1 MQSIIV
7 EKPYHFIAPHRGDW
21 VPSCIQRLRLVDRYL
36 DHFEGIKSYEVRHAE
51 RLKESLRSGCGIL
64 LAPNHCRYADPLA
77 LGWLAREVDVHV
89 YAMASWHL
97 FHQSWLQGFAIRA
110 CGGFSVN
117 REGLDRLSLNT
128 ATDILATAER
138 PLVLFPEGTVYRT
151 NDRLHPLLDGVSF
164 LARTAARRREKAGQ
178 SPVVIHPIAIK
189 YVFRG
194 DLFSTLDPVLS
205 KMETRITWSQET
217 WQTGP
222 RQADDRH
229 SGEQRAGDPG
239 ELLHRVR
246 RLGEALLCLKEI
258 QFLGSAGFGTL
269 DERKE
274 TLIERLLCPHE
285 QDLLGRS
292 QTESIIVRIKALRAK
307 LVPRLLASDLTESE
321 RRGIWQR
328 LSEIYIA
335 QQIASYP
342 SGYLDQPTDSR
353 LIETVERFE
362 EDVYDRSQIHRPWHA
377 IIDVGHP
384 IVADSEKPARGAADG
399 IMDLLSSRLQE
410 TLNELS
416 NESKPLTA

>member
-7 EKPYHFIAPHRGDW
+7 EKPYHFIAPHRGNW
-21 VPSCIQRLRLVDRYL
+21 LPSCIQRLRLVDRYL
-36 DHFEGIKSYEVRHAE
+36 DYFEGIESYEVRNAE

-97 FHQSWLQGFAIRA
+97 FHQSWLQGFAIRT

-178 SPVVIHPIAIK
+178 GQVVIHPIAIK

-194 DLFSTLDPVLS
+194 DLFSTLDPILS
-205 KMETRITWSQET
+205 KIEARITWSQT
-217 WQTGP
+217 H
-222 RQADDRH
+222 RRSDR
-229 SGEQRAGDPG
+229 PG
-239 ELLHRVR
+239 ELVQRVQ

-258 QFLGSAGFGTL
+258 QFFGAVNSGTL
-269 DERKE
+269 EERK
-274 TLIERLLCPHE
+274 TRLIEKLLCRHE
-285 QDLLGRS
+285 NDLLGRS
-292 QTESIIVRIKALRAK
+292 QAGSIIARIKALRAK
-307 LVPRLLASDLTESE
+307 LVPRLLAAGLTESDRKE
-321 RRGIWQR
+321 IWQR
-328 LSEIYIA
+328 LTEIYIA

-342 SGYLDQPTDSR
+342 SGYLDLPTDSR

-362 EDVYDRSQIHRPWHA
+362 EDIYDRSQIHRPWHA
-377 IIDVGHP
+377 IIDVGHA
-384 IVADSEKPARGAADG
+384 IVADPEKPARGSTDK

-410 TLNELS
+410 MLSELS
-416 NESKPLTA
+416 HESKLLEI